1 MDKNKL
7 ILVVLT
13 VIFIGFVFSILG
25 CFYLG
30 MKIQKKNEII
40 NEQES
45 LLQIH
50 EGNTFNLRDDI
61 AVLQDSIRLIKSGDI
76 QFERDTLNKIK

>member
-1 MDKNKL
+1 MKEIKYYRL
-7 ILVVLT
+7 AIVVVLMAAAP
-13 VIFIGFVFSILG
+13 IIIIMNNSIQD
-25 CFYLG
+25 
-30 MKIQKKNEII
+30 KEKTIE
-40 NEQES
+40 EQNG
-45 LLQIH
+45 LLQVH